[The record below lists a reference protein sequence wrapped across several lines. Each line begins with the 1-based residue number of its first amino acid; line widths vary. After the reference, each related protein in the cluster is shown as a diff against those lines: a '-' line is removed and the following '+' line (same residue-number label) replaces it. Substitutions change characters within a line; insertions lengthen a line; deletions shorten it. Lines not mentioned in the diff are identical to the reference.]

1 MANIIQGNGQEFGK
15 LRRIF
20 FPLYVY
26 ELKKAIPMGFMFF
39 CILFNYT
46 CLRNIKDS
54 LIVTGPGS
62 DAEVI
67 PFLKG
72 YCVAPAAILFLLLYA
87 KASNIFT
94 NEHLFY
100 VTLTPFIL
108 FFGCFAF
115 FIYPSLSVLHFS
127 PETIACWR
135 EAAPKFLHWP
145 IAIIGNWSYSLFYIL
160 AEIWG
165 SALLS
170 LSFWQFANQIT
181 KTSEA
186 KRMYAFF
193 AFMAQLSVLL
203 EGKVGE
209 WCSDIRAK
217 VPVGVD
223 AWEVSLK
230 YMMGIVVVLG
240 IVAMCIYRWI
250 YRYVLTDKR
259 FYDKPEL
266 PGNTGGKGKKKI
278 PLLQSF
284 KIIFTSPYLG
294 LIVALV
300 VCYGIS
306 VNLVEGLWKKQL
318 GMQYSDPNA
327 YNTFMN
333 RYTFYGGIAS
343 MVMLIIGGNI
353 LRICRWFTAAIATP
367 VMLLLLGSSFFVFVL
382 FRENL
387 VALLQSLSTTPLF
400 CAVILGAL
408 VVAISKAVKYALFD
422 LTKEMA
428 YIPLDEDMKV
438 KGKAVVEVVGGR
450 FGKAGGAWIQSLLL
464 LIPGANYFIIAP
476 YTFTIFI
483 GICALWMLSVKALSH
498 RVEAITEKASN

>member
-1 MANIIQGNGQEFGK
+1 MADIVQGNGQEFGR

-54 LIVTGPGS
+54 LIVTGSGS

-72 YCVAPAAILFLLLYA
+72 SCVAPAAIVFILIYT
-87 KASNIFT
+87 KASNILT

-100 VTLTPFIL
+100 ATLTPFIL

-115 FIYPSLSVLHFS
+115 FIYPNFDVLHFS
-127 PETIACWR
+127 PETIASWR
-135 EAAPKFLHWP
+135 KAAPECLKWP
-145 IAIIGNWSYSLFYIL
+145 IAIIGNWSCSLFYIL

-193 AFMAQLSVLL
+193 AFMAQMSVLL

-209 WCSDIRAK
+209 WCSDISRK
-217 VPVGVD
+217 VPAGVD
-223 AWEVSLK
+223 AWGISLK
-230 YMMGIVVVLG
+230 YMMGIVVILG
-240 IVAMCIYRWI
+240 IAAMCTYRWI
-250 YRYVLTDKR
+250 YRHVLTDKR

-266 PGNTGGKGKKKI
+266 PGNTGKNKKKI

-284 KIIFTSPYLG
+284 KIIFTSFYLG

-318 GMQYSDPNA
+318 GMQYPNSND
-327 YNTFMN
+327 YSTFMHQF
-333 RYTFYGGIAS
+333 TFYSGIAS
-343 MVMLIIGGNI
+343 MTVLIIGGNVI
-353 LRICRWFTAAIATP
+353 RLCRWFTAAIATP
-367 VMLLLLGSSFFVFVL
+367 VMLFLLGSSFFIFVL
-382 FRENL
+382 FREHL
-387 VALLQSLSTTPLF
+387 TAFLLSLSTTPLF
-400 CAVILGAL
+400 CAVIFGAL

-450 FGKAGGAWIQSLLL
+450 FGKAGGAWIQFLLL
-464 LIPGANYFIIAP
+464 MFLPNADFFTLAP
-476 YTFTIFI
+476 YTFTIFVV
-483 GICALWMLSVKALSH
+483 ICALWMFSVKVLSR
-498 RVEAITEKASN
+498 RVEAITTKSQQ

>member
-1 MANIIQGNGQEFGK
+1 MADIVEKNGQEFGK
-15 LRRIF
+15 MRRIF
-20 FPLYVY
+20 FPIYMY
-26 ELKKAIPMGFMFF
+26 ELKKALPMGLMFF

-72 YCVAPAAILFLLLYA
+72 YCVAPCAILFMLLYT
-87 KASNIFT
+87 KASNTFT
-94 NEHLFY
+94 NEQLFY

-108 FFGCFAF
+108 FFGCFGF
-115 FIYPSLSVLHFS
+115 LIYPHLNVLHFS
-127 PETIACWR
+127 AETVAAWR
-135 EAAPKFLHWP
+135 ANAPAFLKWP
-145 IAIIGNWSYSLFYIL
+145 LAIIGNWSYSLFYIL

-170 LSFWQFANQIT
+170 LAFWQFANQIT

-193 AFMAQLSVLL
+193 ALMAQFSVLL

-209 WCSDIRAK
+209 WCSDIKNK
-217 VPVGVD
+217 VPEGVD
-223 AWEVSLK
+223 PWGLSLK
-230 YMMGIVVVLG
+230 YMMGIVVLLG
-240 IVAMCIYRWI
+240 IVAMLIYRWI
-250 YRYVLTDKR
+250 YKRVLIDKR

-266 PGNTGGKGKKKI
+266 PGNTGKGKKKM

-284 KIIFTSPYLG
+284 KVIFTSPYLG

-318 GMQYSDPNA
+318 GMQYPNPND

-333 RYTFYGGIAS
+333 QFTFYGGIAS

-353 LRICRWFTAAIATP
+353 IRVCRWFTAAISTP
-367 VMLLLLGSSFFVFVL
+367 LMLLLLGSLFFIFVL
-382 FRENL
+382 FKET
-387 VALLQSLSTTPLF
+387 LLPLLASLSTTPLF
-400 CAVILGAL
+400 CAVILGAC

-428 YIPLDEDMKV
+428 YIPLDEEMKV
-438 KGKAVVEVVGGR
+438 KGKAVADVVGGR

-464 LIPGANYFIIAP
+464 LIPGATYFTIAP

-483 GICALWMLSVKALSH
+483 VICTLWILSVKALSH
-498 RVEAITEKASN
+498 RVEAATEKSAKD

>member
-1 MANIIQGNGQEFGK
+1 MVDNIQGNGQEFGK
-15 LRRIF
+15 MRRIF
-20 FPLYVY
+20 FPLYMY
-26 ELKKAIPMGFMFF
+26 ELKKALPMGLMFF

-72 YCVAPAAILFLLLYA
+72 YCVAPAAILFILLYT

-115 FIYPSLSVLHFS
+115 FIYPNLNVLHPS
-127 PETIACWR
+127 SETIALWR
-135 EAAPKFLHWP
+135 ANAPSFLNWP
-145 IAIIGNWSYSLFYIL
+145 IAIISNWSYSLFYIL

-165 SALLS
+165 SAIMA

-181 KTSEA
+181 KTAEA

-193 AFMAQLSVLL
+193 GFMGQISVLL

-209 WCSDIRAK
+209 WCSDIRTK
-217 VPVGVD
+217 VPEGVD
-223 AWEVSLK
+223 AWGISLK
-230 YMMGIVVVLG
+230 YMMGTVVVLG
-240 IVAMCIYRWI
+240 IIAMLIYRWI
-250 YRYVLTDKR
+250 YKYILTDKR

-266 PGNTGGKGKKKI
+266 PGNTKGKKKM
-278 PLLQSF
+278 PLWQSF
-284 KIIFTSPYLG
+284 KVIFTSPYLG

-300 VCYGIS
+300 VCYGIG
-306 VNLVEGLWKKQL
+306 VNLVEGLWKKQI
-318 GMQYSDPNA
+318 GMQYPNPND

-333 RYTFYGGIAS
+333 QFTFYGGVATMI
-343 MVMLIIGGNI
+343 MYIIGGNI
-353 LRICRWFTAAIATP
+353 LRVCRWFTAAVTTP
-367 VMLLLLGSSFFVFVL
+367 VILLFLGSSFFIFVL
-382 FRENL
+382 FRDILEP
-387 VALLQSLSTTPLF
+387 LLRSMVTTPLF
-400 CAVILGAL
+400 CAVILGAS
-408 VVAISKAVKYALFD
+408 VVMVSKAVKYALFD

-428 YIPLDEDMKV
+428 YIPLDEEMKV
-438 KGKAVVEVVGGR
+438 KGKAVVEVIGGR

-464 LIPGANYFIIAP
+464 LFISGATYFTIAP

-483 GICALWMLSVKALSH
+483 VICILWICSVKALSH
-498 RVEAITEKASN
+498 RVEAVSEKITK